1 MEPLHVLNEL
11 TRGIIHWTDQ
21 KYYEPNKA
29 NKAIEDLDSSH
40 LWHYQSC
47 ACSDIYIYIYIYMME
62 ASTATI
68 EGIDAYSSV
77 HLNCEMFGWNFK

>member
-21 KYYEPNKA
+21 KYHEPNKA

-47 ACSDIYIYIYIYMME
+47 ACSDIYMLE

-68 EGIDAYSSV
+68 EGINAY
-77 HLNCEMFGWNFK
+77 GI